1 MKKAY
6 LHDTTIQSEAIR
18 QIYKRYTW
26 RYTRSRIHLD
36 DGSIELLEE
45 VIFPGARFVSAV
57 QRYEYSKYL
66 YVQRKARLV
75 DEFGSKAAG
84 PRYLF
89 TLELLDVER
98 PLDSV
103 CVFEDRL

>member
-1 MKKAY
+1 MEKAY

-26 RYTRSRIHLD
+26 RYTRSRIRLD
-36 DGSIELLEE
+36 DGSVELIDEE
-45 VIFPGARFVSAV
+45 IYPGARFVSAV

-66 YVQRKARLV
+66 YVQRKDRLL
-75 DEFGSKAAG
+75 DEFGSSPAG

-89 TLELLDVER
+89 TLELLDADR
-98 PLDSV
+98 PLYSV

>member
-6 LHDTTIQSEAIR
+6 LHNSTIQSEAIR

-26 RYTRSRIHLD
+26 RYTRSRILIE
-36 DGSIELLEE
+36 DGSIDLIDE
-45 VIFPGARFVSAV
+45 VNFPGARFVSAV
-57 QRYEYSKYL
+57 QRYEFSKYL
-66 YVQRKARLV
+66 YAQRKDRLV
-75 DEFGSKAAG
+75 DEFGSSPAG
-84 PRYLF
+84 PRYIF
-89 TLELLDVER
+89 TLELHDADR

>member
-6 LHDTTIQSEAIR
+6 LHDTSIQSEAIR

-26 RYTRSRIHLD
+26 RYTRSRIRID
-36 DGSIELLEE
+36 DGSIELIEE
-45 VIFPGARFVSAV
+45 EKYPGARFVSAV
-57 QRYEYSKYL
+57 QRYEFSKYL
-66 YVQRKARLV
+66 YAKRNDRLV
-75 DEFGSKAAG
+75 DEFGSRPAG

-89 TLELLDVER
+89 TLELLDADR